1 MKAKAT
7 TTHTIIAEQ
16 LHVFKRAR
24 SAVWQCKYLAN
35 GKWIRE
41 STNTKDLAEA
51 KAIATDKFADAKARK
66 RNNLNAVR
74 RYFRSVAKAT
84 IKKIE
89 EEIANGRG
97 TQQLSDYIKIIDNYL
112 IKYLGNYYV
121 DNIDYKKLDILDK
134 KRIKDM
140 KRVPSRSTML
150 NHNAALNRVF
160 DEAIYRGFM
169 TESQRPKLVAKGK
182 ASEKR
187 EGFTLEEVK
196 VMRKGFD
203 SWIAKGKSDSK
214 ELRALLKDYV
224 FVLLDTGA
232 RPGKEILNLRWI
244 DIEYKVNL
252 IKTNEKLITDDGVEE
267 EYIKNNPNVYLKI
280 AEAKTKSRIANGYID
295 TITALRN
302 IAQRNYNKSLFQ
314 LLLEKNKD
322 YIFRYREIVTKRQKD
337 KTRVA
342 QFKTPTSFSKLFDEY
357 LTEVGLL
364 YEPSTNKK
372 RVFYSLR
379 HSYATFQLLIENIN
393 IEVLAKQM
401 GTSMAMISKFYSDVT
416 AMKATEQLRGNK
428 IYELLNSK

>member
-1 MKAKAT
+1 MKAKVT

-24 SAVWQCKYLAN
+24 SAVWQCKYLAD

-66 RNNLNAVR
+66 RNNINAVR
-74 RYFRSVAKAT
+74 RYFRSIAKAT
-84 IKKIE
+84 IKDIE

-97 TQQLSDYIKIIDNYL
+97 TQQLGDYIKIIDNYL
-112 IKYLGNYYV
+112 IKYLGNYYI
-121 DNIDYKKLDILDK
+121 DNIDYKKLDMLDK
-134 KRIKDM
+134 SRIKDM
-140 KRVPSRSTML
+140 KRVPSRSTMF

-160 DEAIYRGFM
+160 DKAERMGFM
-169 TESQRPKLVAKGK
+169 VRSQRPTLVAKGK
-182 ASEKR
+182 AAERR

-203 SWIAKGKSDSK
+203 SWIAKGRSDSR

-244 DIEYKVNL
+244 DIEYQFNLKNTKAKV
-252 IKTNEKLITDDGVEE
+252 IDDDGNEE

-302 IAQRNYNKSLFQ
+302 IANRNYNKSLQQ

-322 YIFRYREIVTKRQKD
+322 YIFRYKEIVTKRQKD
-337 KTRVA
+337 KTREA
-342 QFKTPTSFSKLFDEY
+342 QLKKPTSYSKLFDEY

-379 HSYATFQLLIENIN
+379 HSYATFQLLYENTN
-393 IEVLAKQM
+393 IEVLARQM

-416 AMKATEQLRGNK
+416 AKKATEQLRGNK
-428 IYELLNSK
+428 IYEMLNSN

>member
-24 SAVWQCKYLAN
+24 SAVWQCKYLADGN
-35 GKWIRE
+35 WIRE
-41 STNTKDLAEA
+41 STKTKDLAEA
-51 KAIATDKFADAKARK
+51 KAVATDLFADAKARK
-66 RNNLNAVR
+66 RQNLNAVR

-84 IKKIE
+84 IKRIE

-97 TQQLSDYIKIIDNYL
+97 TQQLGDYIKIIENYL

-224 FVLLDTGA
+224 FVLIDTGA

-244 DIEYKVNL
+244 DIEYKANL
-252 IKTNEKLITDDGVEE
+252 EHTKQKIVDDDGNEE

-302 IAQRNYNKSLFQ
+302 IAKRNYNKSL
-314 LLLEKNKD
+314 LELIGEKNKD

-337 KTRVA
+337 KARVA
-342 QFKTPTSFSKLFDEY
+342 QLKKPTSFSRLFDEY
-357 LTEVGLL
+357 LTELDLL
-364 YEPSTNKK
+364 YEPTTNKK
-372 RVFYSLR
+372 RVFYSIR
-379 HSYATFQLLIENIN
+379 HSYASFRMLHQNTN
-393 IEVLAKQM
+393 IELLAKQM

-416 AMKATEQLRGNK
+416 AMKATEQLRGDK
-428 IYELLNSK
+428 IHELLNRD

>member
-51 KAIATDKFADAKARK
+51 KAIATEKFADAKARK

-97 TQQLSDYIKIIDNYL
+97 TQQLGDYIKIIDNYL

-121 DNIDYKKLDILDK
+121 DNIDYKKLDMLDK
-134 KRIKDM
+134 ERIKDM

-203 SWIAKGKSDSK
+203 SWIAK
-214 ELRALLKDYV
+214 V
-224 FVLLDTGA
+224 
-232 RPGKEILNLRWI
+232 
-244 DIEYKVNL
+244 KV
-252 IKTNEKLITDDGVEE
+252 IV
-267 EYIKNNPNVYLKI
+267 KNC
-280 AEAKTKSRIANGYID
+280 E
-295 TITALRN
+295 
-302 IAQRNYNKSLFQ
+302 
-314 LLLEKNKD
+314 
-322 YIFRYREIVTKRQKD
+322 
-337 KTRVA
+337 
-342 QFKTPTSFSKLFDEY
+342 
-357 LTEVGLL
+357 
-364 YEPSTNKK
+364 
-372 RVFYSLR
+372 
-379 HSYATFQLLIENIN
+379 HC
-393 IEVLAKQM
+393 
-401 GTSMAMISKFYSDVT
+401 
-416 AMKATEQLRGNK
+416 
-428 IYELLNSK
+428 